1 MRVAVINLTGGGI
14 SGGYSRYLAAI
25 LPRLSLSHDIA
36 EILCASPSSLKTETW
51 LPFSPKT
58 KFTICNPFR
67 FMKHR
72 PEPRLTLELD
82 DFSPDVI
89 FVPLER
95 CMRYRDVP
103 VVTMLQN
110 MAPLSGISAA
120 SGALDKVKHFVQA
133 FEARLAVKS
142 AAAVIAPTEYVRNF
156 LTKIWGLKEDKV
168 ITVNYGS
175 DPLPES
181 VRPTGGLND
190 EPFPG
195 QFVLTAGSIEV
206 YRGIEDLIQVMVPLK
221 KIFPGLKLL
230 VAGGARSG
238 TQSYFQKLKKFAGQL
253 ELANN
258 IIWLGNLPAEELSW
272 CYLNC
277 AAFTMTSRVESFG
290 LVALEAM
297 AHGCN
302 CISATS
308 ACLPEIFKDSALYYA
323 PGNVAAL
330 EKALLEV
337 LKRDPTEQARFK
349 AMAVKR
355 ASLFSWDICAE
366 KTVAALVKAAKK

>member
-1 MRVAVINLTGGGI
+1 V
-14 SGGYSRYLAAI
+14 
-25 LPRLSLSHDIA
+25 
-36 EILCASPSSLKTETW
+36 
-51 LPFSPKT
+51 
-58 KFTICNPFR
+58 
-67 FMKHR
+67 
-72 PEPRLTLELD
+72 ELD

-95 CMRYRDVP
+95 RMKYRDVP

-110 MAPLSGISAA
+110 MAPLSGIGAA
-120 SGALDKVKHFVQA
+120 SGVLDKVKHYAQA

-142 AAAVIAPTEYVRNF
+142 AAAVIAPTEYVKNF
-156 LTKIWGLKEDKV
+156 LTNIWGIKEDKV

-175 DPLPES
+175 DPLPAS
-181 VRPTGGLND
+181 MRPPSGLNK
-190 EPFPG
+190 EHFPG
-195 QFVLTAGSIEV
+195 QFVFTAGSIEV

-221 KIFPGLKLL
+221 KIFPDLKLV
-230 VAGGARSG
+230 VAGGVRSG

-253 ELANN
+253 ELAND

-308 ACLPEIFKDSALYYA
+308 ACLPEIFKDAALYYA
-323 PGNVAAL
+323 PGDLAAL

-337 LKRDPTEQARFK
+337 LKRVPTEQARFK

-355 ASLFSWDICAE
+355 ASLFSWDKAVL
-366 KTVAALVKAAKK
+366 KTVEIFKKASGLSG